1 MKWDELLS
9 FRKFITPAV
18 IQVVFWLLVLANVI
32 YAIRMMTYGGWAI
45 LIGFVMIFIGS
56 LLIRVYC
63 ELVMLLFRI
72 YDSLRG
78 IEGKDSGSIM

>member
-1 MKWDELLS
+1 
-9 FRKFITPAV
+9 
-18 IQVVFWLLVLANVI
+18 
-32 YAIRMMTYGGWAI
+32 
-45 LIGFVMIFIGS
+45 MIFIGT